1 MAIIA
6 TIGGSTSNSY
16 CTLAEAE
23 IYFADRIG
31 KDDNGNWNKTSAGI
45 SRTDAEKSAALVTAT
60 RRIDEEQFRGFK
72 VSTDQALKWPRVG
85 VNDEDG
91 IPFSTTS
98 IPERVK
104 QAVYNTARELLRA
117 DFIDENY
124 MGNFSYFSAGT
135 VQIKQFSQT
144 SAGKL
149 PAEAMRLL
157 RLVMTSGSG
166 GRLVRA

>member
-1 MAIIA
+1 MSLAA
-6 TIGGSTSNSY
+6 TVGASTSNSY
-16 CTLAEAE
+16 CALAEAE
-23 IYFADRIG
+23 TYFADRIG

-85 VNDEDG
+85 VTDEDG
-91 IPFSTTS
+91 IPFSTTT

-104 QAVYNTARELLRA
+104 QAVYTTALELLRA
-117 DFIDENY
+117 DFISETY
-124 MGNFSYFSAGT
+124 MGNFSYFSAGA

-149 PAEAMRLL
+149 PAEAVRLL
-157 RLVMTSGSG
+157 RLVMISAGG
-166 GRLVRA
+166 GRIVRA